1 MAQSTRSQAEE
12 LSGSINFSTIGT
24 TRVQASFDEP
34 DLVSDGGVL
43 LVREAAVRNGII
55 DRMVSSMTDKRSP
68 AHVKHTY
75 GELLFQRVIQI
86 CHGYEDAND
95 CDYLKD
101 DPAIKVAVGRRPD
114 SPDSL
119 CSQPTMSRL
128 ENSVGIKDLI
138 KLFYVFVDHF
148 LDSYANEPNAIC
160 IDMDPT
166 ENRVYGAQQLSL
178 FNAHYDD
185 YCLMPFHI
193 YDGLTGKLI
202 AAIVRPGKLQPRKK
216 SLPC

>member
-1 MAQSTRSQAEE
+1 M
-12 LSGSINFSTIGT
+12 
-24 TRVQASFDEP
+24 
-34 DLVSDGGVL
+34 
-43 LVREAAVRNGII
+43 
-55 DRMVSSMTDKRSP
+55 
-68 AHVKHTY
+68 
-75 GELLFQRVIQI
+75 
-86 CHGYEDAND
+86 
-95 CDYLKD
+95 KD

-166 ENRVYGAQQLSL
+166 ENRVYEAQQLSL

-185 YCLMPFHI
+185 YCLKPFHI

-202 AAIVRPGKLQPRKK
+202 AAIVRPGKTPTKEEILALLKRIVARIRNRFLNTTIIFRADSHHTKPEVMDWFESNDVRYTLVIGTNSRLKEATRVTERSTARIYEQSIQKGYKNNIRNTNHLKGEEIG
-216 SLPC
+216 